1 MASLKAFPTT
11 LTRPQ
16 NAREKSDKADEQL
29 CISKRFFS
37 MKIGQIQKKKKSLWE
52 YINNYLENYVFKNH
66 F

>member
-1 MASLKAFPTT
+1 MASLKAFSTT

-37 MKIGQIQKKKKSLWE
+37 MKIGQIQKKKKKFVGV
-52 YINNYLENYVFKNH
+52 YQ
-66 F
+66 